1 MCQRKRTQKAQE
13 KENKSRGWEGE
24 LLTKY
29 CWIVYKLQ
37 QWVEKP
43 GKDDKASFATDLDR
57 QCLSVPDDAAQLND
71 RLHVG
76 HGRLNLRVDQVF
88 PCLGQWQE
96 VDATRVFGR
105 SSLASQQVA
114 HVLIHQLREER
125 GEGCLGREGIQKN
138 ALLAWARRQIP
149 KHQLWWEL
157 TNVLGKKKKLPEK
170 DFRYRCWFLFPLTR
184 MLSACCSSIRTYGQK
199 TIWCLMN
206 RWTAVS

>member
-1 MCQRKRTQKAQE
+1 MLKKKRKKNCPITVVLRRRAKLTTLRREGEKINRLSSRWVGE
-13 KENKSRGWEGE
+13 KEGEVSKLVFYAQSSSSYIRERKGKKKGDVSKKKITKSPGKGKQIQGVEARE

-57 QCLSVPDDAAQLND
+57 QCLAVPDDAAQLND

-96 VDATRVFGR
+96 VDATCVFGR
-105 SSLASQQVA
+105 SSLTCQQVA

-125 GEGCLGREGIQKN
+125 GEGCLGREGI
-138 ALLAWARRQIP
+138 
-149 KHQLWWEL
+149 
-157 TNVLGKKKKLPEK
+157 KKMH
-170 DFRYRCWFLFPLTR
+170 C
-184 MLSACCSSIRTYGQK
+184 
-199 TIWCLMN
+199 
-206 RWTAVS
+206 